1 MGGFVPN
8 LKTLNGR
15 GAGGENA
22 VTCLDEKVSE
32 FLILCSGAHQV
43 NLGKDTCIQR
53 ISSCAPLSLLLVECH
68 VTLSSGNVD
77 NIF

>member
-32 FLILCSGAHQV
+32 FCLIFVFWC
-43 NLGKDTCIQR
+43 T
-53 ISSCAPLSLLLVECH
+53 SSEF
-68 VTLSSGNVD
+68 G
-77 NIF
+77 